1 MWKQCVQWQ
10 IAMYSFSSKSSRQTG
25 QVSFAAFFLHTNFT
39 LLYPLSLFA
48 FHFNLHMQQ
57 QKIRLRIR
65 DSAPIPSNGKE
76 ILAGR
81 LSTIMCHKSHGH
93 STNALGTH
101 CCYRTVTS
109 AGFCAYR
116 VVYFVINLDFLS
128 VFQHCST
135 TLILVN
141 KVLRQNGTLY
151 LASNLSDFSISMFQ
165 ECDKWL
171 KEYEPIKNNS
181 SSEKTTKEIVFKQL

>member
-1 MWKQCVQWQ
+1 MIRIVVQCLYHDTYRIV
-10 IAMYSFSSKSSRQTG
+10 RQVYRCTPIIH
-25 QVSFAAFFLHTNFT
+25 FFNNEIYNNYIY
-39 LLYPLSLFA
+39 LLP
-48 FHFNLHMQQ
+48 
-57 QKIRLRIR
+57 
-65 DSAPIPSNGKE
+65 
-76 ILAGR
+76 
-81 LSTIMCHKSHGH
+81 
-93 STNALGTH
+93 TNALGTH
-101 CCYRTVTS
+101 CCLYNLELFYRTVTS

-116 VVYFVINLDFLS
+116 VDYFVINLDFLS

-151 LASNLSDFSISMFQ
+151 LASNLSDSISMFQ

>member
-1 MWKQCVQWQ
+1 MTKDP
-10 IAMYSFSSKSSRQTG
+10 RQGFCATQLPVTG
-25 QVSFAAFFLHTNFT
+25 TRDDLHCFIHFLIMKYIIIIYTSY
-39 LLYPLSLFA
+39 LLMHQANIVAYIIQNQSELF
-48 FHFNLHMQQ
+48 
-57 QKIRLRIR
+57 
-65 DSAPIPSNGKE
+65 
-76 ILAGR
+76 
-81 LSTIMCHKSHGH
+81 
-93 STNALGTH
+93 
-101 CCYRTVTS
+101 YRTVTS

-128 VFQHCST
+128 VFQYCST

>member
-1 MWKQCVQWQ
+1 MPSLKLDHYSSPEVEQWLKTLDKD
-10 IAMYSFSSKSSRQTG
+10 SVPHSSQSQAPEMICTAL
-25 QVSFAAFFLHTNFT
+25 FIFLIMKYIIIIY
-39 LLYPLSLFA
+39 LLP
-48 FHFNLHMQQ
+48 
-57 QKIRLRIR
+57 
-65 DSAPIPSNGKE
+65 
-76 ILAGR
+76 
-81 LSTIMCHKSHGH
+81 
-93 STNALGTH
+93 TNALGTH

-128 VFQHCST
+128 VFQYCST

-181 SSEKTTKEIVFKQL
+181 SSEKTTKEIVFKQLWIILQWTLWQRINSCQIQILLILPVHQKITI

>member
-1 MWKQCVQWQ
+1 MTKDP
-10 IAMYSFSSKSSRQTG
+10 RQGFCATQLPVTG
-25 QVSFAAFFLHTNFT
+25 TRDDLHCFIHFFNNEIYNNYIY
-39 LLYPLSLFA
+39 LLP
-48 FHFNLHMQQ
+48 
-57 QKIRLRIR
+57 
-65 DSAPIPSNGKE
+65 
-76 ILAGR
+76 
-81 LSTIMCHKSHGH
+81 
-93 STNALGTH
+93 TNALGTH

-181 SSEKTTKEIVFKQL
+181 SSEKTTKEIVFKQLNNFTMNTLAENQFLSNTNSPHITSKNHNLTP